1 MLNESRYACV
11 LGTPLRLHKNH
22 KALLKPELRRRGR
35 TMSWSYSKAGVDLD
49 RVKRAHKSIKEIIEV
64 TYNFRRGLFGRV
76 ISGAGHYAALIDIGG
91 GKVLALHADGVGT
104 KVLIAQLMNR
114 YDTIGI
120 DCVAMNV
127 NDLVCVGAEPVAMV
141 DYIAM
146 ERSDE
151 DMVAEIM
158 RGLVRGAEM
167 AGIAIVGGE
176 TAVMPGVIKGVVE
189 GKGFDLAG
197 LSVGVVDVD
206 KIIMG
211 DKVQLGDVVVGVRSS
226 GIHSNGLTL
235 ARKVLLEYAGFT
247 VHSYVDE
254 LHCTI
259 GEELLKPTLIYVKP
273 VLEMLQKGVEIHGI
287 AHITGGSFTKL
298 LRIAPKGLGF
308 RLDNMPQPQAVFN
321 LIQRLG
327 KISSWEMYRTFNMGV
342 GFCVVVPRDVVEE
355 VIKTFKVHGYEA
367 QQIGF
372 VIDRPQVEIELKV
385 DRLVYQKLD

>member
-1 MLNESRYACV
+1 MA
-11 LGTPLRLHKNH
+11 
-22 KALLKPELRRRGR
+22 
-35 TMSWSYSKAGVDLD
+35 WSYSKAGVDLD
-49 RVKRAHKSIKEIIEV
+49 RIKKAHKSITKIIEA
-64 TYNFRRGLFGRV
+64 TYDFRRGLFGRV
-76 ISGAGHYAALIDIGG
+76 ISGAGHYAALIDIGE
-91 GKVLALHADGVGT
+91 GKALALHVDGVGT
-104 KVLIAQLMNR
+104 KVLIAQLMNK
-114 YDTIGI
+114 YDTVGI

-151 DMVAEIM
+151 DVVAEIM
-158 RGLVRGAEM
+158 RGLVKGAEM

-176 TAVMPGVIKGVVE
+176 TAVMPDVIKGVVE

-197 LSVGVVDVD
+197 LSIGVVDVD

-211 DKVQLGDVVVGVRSS
+211 DKIQVGDVVVGVRSS
-226 GIHSNGLTL
+226 GIHSNGLSL
-235 ARKVLLEYAGFT
+235 ARKVLFEVAGFT

-254 LHCTI
+254 LHCTL
-259 GEELLKPTLIYVKP
+259 GEELLKPTFIYVKP
-273 VLEMLQKGVEIHGI
+273 VLELLRKDVGIHGI

-308 RLDNMPQPQAVFN
+308 RLDNMPEPQAVFT

-342 GFCVVVPRDVVEE
+342 GFCVVAPKDVVEE
-355 VIKTFKVHGYEA
+355 VIKTFKAYGHEA

-372 VIDRPQVEIELKV
+372 VIDRPQVEIDLKV
-385 DRLVYQKLD
+385 EKLVYRS